1 VATWQVYKVGYL
13 PMDDPG
19 PSDKFKPTKDKVIN
33 KTNNATMKR
42 NLLAMLRMHRTC
54 VTWHVRAS
62 MFALVEEEV
71 EVAVYGVMVVAL
83 ECCH

>member
-1 VATWQVYKVGYL
+1 V
-13 PMDDPG
+13 DDPG
-19 PSDKFKPTKDKVIN
+19 PSDKFKPTKDKVIS

-42 NLLAMLRMHRTC
+42 NLLVMFRMHRTW

-62 MFALVEEEV
+62 MFALVEEVV

-83 ECCH
+83 ECCR